1 MLEAKCKPAVR
12 QTLRPGC
19 RAQGP
24 GVQSDPKL
32 YNLSKTAGCPES
44 VEQAGRGLRSALR
57 DEGRLGGAGGGGHFG
72 RKSWGRQRASGKLKG
87 PGRPRWEE
95 RLLGSGRGLPPA
107 EWDQRESVTRAQ
119 RQSPLPPVIPP
130 RHLTGQMRGT
140 SCQKGLGEKHHKS
153 PAATEAP
160 RSASLLD

>member
-57 DEGRLGGAGGGGHFG
+57 DEGRLGGARGGGGSL
-72 RKSWGRQRASGKLKG
+72 RRRESWRNPPVSWEG
-87 PGRPRWEE
+87 PGAVPQS
-95 RLLGSGRGLPPA
+95 LLSSGALTASTLRGPP
-107 EWDQRESVTRAQ
+107 S
-119 RQSPLPPVIPP
+119 
-130 RHLTGQMRGT
+130 HLLSEAHPFRVK
-140 SCQKGLGEKHHKS
+140 SFS
-153 PAATEAP
+153 PAQLQGGQSLLSLVSQPCVRLSLPLAAGNP
-160 RSASLLD
+160 RSFLLN